1 MANATQTTQPTQQL
15 QKQEA
20 QAPQGAEFTRTR
32 RVFMPRADIY
42 ETPEAIVVLAE
53 MPGVDEKGLDITL
66 EKNVLTIT
74 GRVEMEPLPQNV
86 RLAYEEYELGDY
98 QRAFTLSDE
107 VDRERIEGV
116 LKQGVLKIVLPKS
129 TQARTRKIAVK
140 AE

>member
-1 MANATQTTQPTQQL
+1 MANATQQI

-42 ETPEAIVVLAE
+42 ETPDSIVVLAD

-66 EKNVLTIT
+66 EKNVLTIS
-74 GRVEMEPLPQNV
+74 GRVGDIQLPQDA
-86 RLAYEEYELGDY
+86 RLAYEEFEVGDY

-107 VDRERIEGV
+107 VDRERIEAT
-116 LKQGVLKIVLPKS
+116 LKQGVLKLVLPKA
-129 TQARTRKIAVK
+129 TQARMRKIAVK